1 MGVQEIIVETDTML
15 VRDALSG
22 DNYRLSTVG
31 GPVTEMKFFISVE
44 LRSCNLSVCK
54 HDCNRVAHAL
64 AAVLVYSFATNQITV
79 CIFFFF

>member
-1 MGVQEIIVETDTML
+1 MGVQEIIVETNTML

-54 HDCNRVAHAL
+54 LDCNRVAHAL
-64 AAVLVYSFATNQITV
+64 AVAGCKFSSGISNTWDGVP
-79 CIFFFF
+79 

>member
-1 MGVQEIIVETDTML
+1 MGVQEIIVETNTML

-22 DNYRLSTVG
+22 DNYKLSTVG
-31 GPVTEMKFFISVE
+31 GLVTEMKFFISAE

-54 HDCNRVAHAL
+54 HDCNMVAHAL
-64 AAVLVYSFATNQITV
+64 ATVLVYSFATSQITM